1 MIHVTTSPL
10 TIKCSKFKAKMT
22 PRYCVSVCKFVCA
35 NKIPCSDLT
44 NAFTSSPE
52 AMTEVVKNHSTTL
65 SDDFKLGFR
74 LFNPICA
81 PELVP
86 KEETM
91 NIETTP
97 PELIP
102 DIASN
107 PTPIDPPKKRR
118 GGFEKGRK
126 LGARKPKVLP
136 AASPDG
142 IAKAAE
148 DGKIKLTPSANAVP
162 AERKT
167 SMPADL
173 GAPCAGDP
181 ASSLI
186 SFVETAPGSDLYKIE
201 MLGSL
206 YDVMHLLTNS
216 KRHVIVAM
224 DAHKF

>member
-1 MIHVTTSPL
+1 MIPITTLPL

-35 NKIPCSDLT
+35 NKIPCSDLV

-52 AMTEVVKNHSTTL
+52 AMNEVVKNHSTTL

-74 LFNPICA
+74 LLNPICA

-86 KEETM
+86 EEEIM

-97 PELIP
+97 PEINSTP
-102 DIASN
+102 A
-107 PTPIDPPKKRR
+107 PIDLPKKRR

-136 AASPDG
+136 ATTPDV
-142 IAKAAE
+142 IAKTNDDE
-148 DGKIKLTPSANAVP
+148 KTQLTRPVSKVL

-167 SMPADL
+167 SVPSAL
-173 GAPCAGDP
+173 GAPYTGDP
-181 ASSLI
+181 TSSLI
-186 SFVETAPGSDLYKIE
+186 TFVETAPGSDTYKIE
-201 MLGSL
+201 TIDSM
-206 YDVMHLLTNS
+206 YHVMHLLESSN
-216 KRHVIVAM
+216 RHVIVAM
-224 DAHKF
+224 NARKF